1 MIRTRT
7 LPALALAL
15 GLLSLPLPPRAD
27 PVDAGDVA
35 QAMARM
41 AQADRD
47 MQAGRPAA
55 AFQGY
60 LAVLKRFPTW
70 WLPTVKAGVAAR
82 ALRMPDESVDAWLA
96 RARTLEPQGDLL
108 PLVTL
113 LLALDRDAP
122 DPSAELLPVRS
133 ESDDPGPDGAA
144 GDPAASRLAMARAL
158 AFERDGRIGAAILEY
173 RALLARDA
181 THQAA
186 RFRLAGLLAGT
197 GRTGEAAT
205 LFREGEAR
213 SLNPARWREAAR
225 RAGVASPGAADGSHR
240 R

>member
-96 RARTLEPQGDLL
+96 RARTLEP
-108 PLVTL
+108 
-113 LLALDRDAP
+113 
-122 DPSAELLPVRS
+122 
-133 ESDDPGPDGAA
+133 
-144 GDPAASRLAMARAL
+144 
-158 AFERDGRIGAAILEY
+158 
-173 RALLARDA
+173 
-181 THQAA
+181 
-186 RFRLAGLLAGT
+186 
-197 GRTGEAAT
+197 
-205 LFREGEAR
+205 
-213 SLNPARWREAAR
+213 
-225 RAGVASPGAADGSHR
+225 
-240 R
+240 